1 MARMSKTQA
10 KRKKLRDFFNR
21 RVPLYQ
27 KDPVLY
33 AREVLLFEPDE
44 WQESVLRDLAESPW
58 VTVRSGQGVGKTGV
72 EAVALLWFLTCFRFP
87 PGGCDRPHP
96 PAAPRRLW
104 SEVEKWRSNS
114 PLLRELLKWTKTY
127 VYMKGYE
134 KRWFAVARTASKP
147 ENMQGFHED
156 NMLFIVDEASGVE
169 DEIMEAILGTLSGA
183 NNKLLMCGNPTRTS
197 GTFYD
202 SHTANRGLYKCHK
215 VSSLDSTRTNKKTIH
230 ALIRKYGEHSNVV
243 QVRVF
248 GNFPSQED
256 DVFIPLTLVEKSIA
270 LDLEPPATRISLGVD
285 VARYGDDETVI
296 AQNVGGKVSIPIIR
310 RGQNLMRTVGDIV
323 LQYRKLLSD
332 YPKYRGRVYVNID
345 DTGLGGGVTDR
356 LAEVKREQRLSRLEI
371 VPVNFG
377 AKVPDQDASVYFAD
391 ITSYMWSIIRDAMEA
406 GTLRLPNDTELVA
419 QLSVRKY
426 TVTSGGK
433 IQLESKKEMKK
444 RSIDSPD
451 RADAVALTCFVKKIF
466 NAASLTS

>member
-1 MARMSKTQA
+1 MA
-10 KRKKLRDFFNR
+10 L
-21 RVPLYQ
+21 
-27 KDPVLY
+27 
-33 AREVLLFEPDE
+33 
-44 WQESVLRDLAESPW
+44 ESVRARISSP
-58 VTVRSGQGVGKTGV
+58 VPV
-72 EAVALLWFLTCFRFP
+72 
-87 PGGCDRPHP
+87 
-96 PAAPRRLW
+96 
-104 SEVEKWRSNS
+104 
-114 PLLRELLKWTKTY
+114 
-127 VYMKGYE
+127 
-134 KRWFAVARTASKP
+134 
-147 ENMQGFHED
+147 
-156 NMLFIVDEASGVE
+156 
-169 DEIMEAILGTLSGA
+169 
-183 NNKLLMCGNPTRTS
+183 
-197 GTFYD
+197 
-202 SHTANRGLYKCHK
+202 
-215 VSSLDSTRTNKKTIH
+215 
-230 ALIRKYGEHSNVV
+230 
-243 QVRVF
+243 
-248 GNFPSQED
+248 NF
-256 DVFIPLTLVEKSIA
+256 
-270 LDLEPPATRISLGVD
+270 RISLGVD